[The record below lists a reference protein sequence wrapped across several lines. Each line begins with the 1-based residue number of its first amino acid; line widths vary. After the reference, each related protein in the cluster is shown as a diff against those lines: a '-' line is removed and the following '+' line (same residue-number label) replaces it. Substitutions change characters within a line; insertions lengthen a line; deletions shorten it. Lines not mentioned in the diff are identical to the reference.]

1 MSAKAGVRRD
11 PDGIWFDGQVGG
23 NGVGSSG
30 GGGGGGDILAGYEP
44 LTLNFV
50 TDSKIVTLTVMA
62 LKKDTED
69 VRNFTSSDSRLL
81 LQVNTSGKLTLDK
94 GYLKE

>member
-30 GGGGGGDILAGYEP
+30 GGGGGILEGYEP

>member
-30 GGGGGGDILAGYEP
+30 GGGGGILEGYEP

-50 TDSKIVTLTVMA
+50 TDSKIVTLTVLA

>member
-23 NGVGSSG
+23 NGVGS
-30 GGGGGGDILAGYEP
+30 GGGGGGDILADYEP

-50 TDSKIVTLTVMA
+50 TDSKIVTLTVLA

>member
-23 NGVGSSG
+23 NGVGSG
-30 GGGGGGDILAGYEP
+30 GGGGGGDILEGYEP

-50 TDSKIVTLTVMA
+50 TEGKIVTLTVLA
-62 LKKDTED
+62 RSEDTQD
-69 VRNFTSSDSRLL
+69 VRVFGAADSRLL
-81 LQVNTSGKLTLDK
+81 LQVDTAGKLTVAR
-94 GYLKE
+94 GYLKA